1 MKESRRI
8 LQLHLMTEKST
19 RLKEIGNTYVFKVD
33 MSANKHEIKTAIE
46 KVFSVKVDSVRT
58 MIVPDKP
65 KRMGRF
71 EGRSTAWKKAI
82 VKLKKDQQIAAFEN
96 V

>member
-1 MKESRRI
+1 MKESRNL

-19 RLKEIGNTYVFKVD
+19 RLKESNNVYVFRVAKD
-33 MSANKHEIKTAIE
+33 ANKHEIKAAVE
-46 KVFSVKVDSVRT
+46 KVFRVKVDSVRT
-58 MIVPDKP
+58 MIAPDKP

-71 EGRSTAWKKAI
+71 EGRTVSWKKAL
-82 VKLKKDQQIAAFEN
+82 VRLKKDQRISAFEN